1 MKKKIKGILSGLLV
15 IALLLVG
22 CGNQEEIQT
31 PEEYI
36 NENLKEISLSD
47 SWTEGT
53 MGNTEEYQV
62 FLAGE
67 NHGVEEDYETQKRLI
82 EYLYTH
88 EGVRYLIFERS
99 VSEGII
105 LEKYIQTG
113 EEELLT
119 DYMNS
124 IAGTAGYTQ
133 GEYQF
138 FKWLY
143 QYNMSLSEGERLHM
157 FGLDLEFQQDMT
169 IKALQMLDANGEVKT
184 LEGAVLEKAV
194 QAIRDGSSQWYELLQ
209 TAVQEETQEVEA
221 YYGEKWKW
229 VERILKNEEKYF
241 QHISEGAS
249 AESQLRDNNMAE
261 NFWFVYDQFPEGK
274 FFGQFGA
281 FHTYLEYT
289 TSVYQVEQGHRPFA
303 ALLDQEGSFLTGKV
317 CSILLYNISD
327 ASQYNEIN
335 RHIEALKNAKLRGK
349 NMLLSLNEKGS
360 SFVNEEIW
368 QEEEEER
375 PVCDYIQ
382 KIVFLQA
389 MTKSPSYGE

>member
-22 CGNQEEIQT
+22 CGNQEEIRT

-143 QYNMSLSEGERLHM
+143 QYNMSLPEGERLHM

-169 IKALQMLDANGEVKT
+169 IKALQMLDTNG
-184 LEGAVLEKAV
+184 
-194 QAIRDGSSQWYELLQ
+194 
-209 TAVQEETQEVEA
+209 EVEA

-360 SFVNEEIW
+360 PFVNEEIW